1 MVRIIKNMIND
12 MLDQAWTL
20 LGMFI
25 AWVVLDGSAK
35 VVVGYGIF
43 VTAIITAIVGDYVTA
58 AMETQVTGEPVEVSA
73 EVMTLVQTA
82 LGGLIGIIGGY
93 FGAKANNKDK
103 EE

>member
-1 MVRIIKNMIND
+1 MVKLIKNIFND
-12 MLDQAWTL
+12 LLDQAWTL

-43 VTAIITAIVGDYVTA
+43 VTTIVWILTS
-58 AMETQVTGEPVEVSA
+58 P
-73 EVMTLVQTA
+73 
-82 LGGLIGIIGGY
+82 IR
-93 FGAKANNKDK
+93 NR

>member
-1 MVRIIKNMIND
+1 MVRLIKNIIND
-12 MLDQAWTL
+12 LLDQAWTL

-43 VTAIITAIVGDYVTA
+43 VTTIIWILTSPIR
-58 AMETQVTGEPVEVSA
+58 
-73 EVMTLVQTA
+73 
-82 LGGLIGIIGGY
+82 
-93 FGAKANNKDK
+93 NR

>member
-1 MVRIIKNMIND
+1 MVRLIKNIIND
-12 MLDQAWTL
+12 LLDQVWTL

-43 VTAIITAIVGDYVTA
+43 VTTIIWILTSPIR
-58 AMETQVTGEPVEVSA
+58 
-73 EVMTLVQTA
+73 
-82 LGGLIGIIGGY
+82 IR
-93 FGAKANNKDK
+93 